1 MRMGHIVICG
11 LRASIMF
18 PHYLIKGKIFGKKS
32 EIIGH
37 KTCVL
42 ISSKNL
48 FETFLT
54 LRRTERDMVKCL
66 AVFMKSARHSCPIW
80 MKLEASRQFYFEKYS
95 NMNLHEN
102 LSSGRLVVP
111 WGRTDRHDEAKS
123 RFSQFCERAYK
134 RVKCA
139 ASTKI
144 LKTLPHRVSYCS
156 HFSQA
161 H

>member
-1 MRMGHIVICG
+1 MHQFCMSIFLNTLCIFQFSIPVFVCHQRKTRQAMHIQCNNEACSCNHCFRGKAVSIAYSECVFIALGIQYGMRMGHIVICG

-66 AVFMKSARHSCPIW
+66 AVFMKSARYSCPI
-80 MKLEASRQFYFEKYS
+80 
-95 NMNLHEN
+95 
-102 LSSGRLVVP
+102 
-111 WGRTDRHDEAKS
+111 
-123 RFSQFCERAYK
+123 
-134 RVKCA
+134 
-139 ASTKI
+139 
-144 LKTLPHRVSYCS
+144 
-156 HFSQA
+156 
-161 H
+161 